1 MNESEADTSPL
12 KGPDKEGMED
22 VQQAMDE
29 TEEFVDEISDLVDH
43 LDGEGEIETQQLLA
57 LIARHLIEISAG
69 VKQAVEDLSRIRGSL
84 ENQNLRIAETKSKAR
99 LERLSAEER
108 RDHLRTLISLK
119 EGGGYSSGMLPE
131 ED

>member
-1 MNESEADTSPL
+1 MDESKADTSPL
-12 KGPDKEGMED
+12 TGADKEGMED
-22 VQQAMDE
+22 VQKAMDE
-29 TEEFVDEISDLVDH
+29 TEEFVDEITELVDH
-43 LDGEGEIETQQLLA
+43 LDGEGEIEMQKFLA
-57 LIARHLIEISAG
+57 LIAQHLIEISAG

-119 EGGGYSSGMLPE
+119 EGESYSSGMLPE